1 MYLVQGGREIYFI
14 VTHILYMSKI
24 SNLYPYPALAIDGIW
39 NTRKHR
45 YIAISDLHI
54 GFESEL
60 YSKGITMN
68 LSLQVDEMI
77 KDIIKLVKI
86 QKADGVVILG
96 DLKNTIGSISKQE
109 WDWVPQFFK
118 LISESVDVYMIPGN
132 HDSNIRFLA
141 PKNIYMISTSGLI
154 LDDALL
160 IHGHTMPLSVGS
172 TIKRIIMGHL
182 HPVFIK
188 TCSTLNGQ
196 QVWIYLR
203 VKKQPIWPNTRGL
216 LDIIVVPSFNKHLF
230 AMTERGYRKSICP
243 LIERVLKCDAVERAV
258 VITLDGSII
267 GDMDTIQS
275 VFL

>member
-1 MYLVQGGREIYFI
+1 
-14 VTHILYMSKI
+14 MSKI
-24 SNLYPYPALAIDGIW
+24 STLHPYPALSIDGIW
-39 NTRKHR
+39 NTKKHK

-60 YSKGITMN
+60 CSKGITMN
-68 LSLQVDEMI
+68 LSLVVDEMI
-77 KDIIKLVKI
+77 KDIINLVKI

-109 WDWVPQFFK
+109 REWVPQFFK
-118 LISESVDVYMIPGN
+118 LISESADVYMVPGN
-132 HDSNIRFLA
+132 HDSSIRFLA
-141 PKNIYMISTSGLI
+141 PKNINMISTSGLV
-154 LDDALL
+154 LDDILL

-172 TIKRIIMGHL
+172 SIKRIIMGHI

-188 TCSTLNGQ
+188 SSSTLSGQ
-196 QVWIYLR
+196 RVWIYLR
-203 VKKQPIWPNTRGL
+203 VKKQAIWPSTTGI

-230 AMTERGYRKSICP
+230 SIAERGYRKPICP
-243 LIERVLKCDAVERAV
+243 LIDRVLKYNAVQRAMV
-258 VITLDGSII
+258 VTLDGSII

>member
-1 MYLVQGGREIYFI
+1 
-14 VTHILYMSKI
+14 MSKI
-24 SNLYPYPALAIDGIW
+24 STLYPYPALAIDGIW
-39 NTRKHR
+39 NTKNHR

-60 YSKGITMN
+60 CSKGITMN

-109 WDWVPQFFK
+109 WEWIPQFFK
-118 LISESVDVYMIPGN
+118 LISESAEVYMVPGN

-141 PKNIYMISTSGLI
+141 PKNINMISTSGLI
-154 LDDALL
+154 LDDTLL
-160 IHGHTMPLSVGS
+160 IHGHTMPLSVGT
-172 TIKRIIMGHL
+172 TIKRIIMGHM
-182 HPVFIK
+182 HPVFLK
-188 TCSTLNGQ
+188 TSSTLNGQ
-196 QVWIYLR
+196 RVWIYLR
-203 VKKQPIWPNTRGL
+203 VKKQAIWPNTREV

-230 AMTERGYRKSICP
+230 STTERGYRKSICP
-243 LIERVLKCDAVERAV
+243 LIERVLKCDAVERGV
-258 VITLDGSII
+258 VMTLDGSII
-267 GDMDTIQS
+267 GDTDIIQS

>member
-1 MYLVQGGREIYFI
+1 MYLLEGSREIYFI
-14 VTHILYMSKI
+14 VTQIHYMSKV
-24 SNLYPYPALAIDGIW
+24 STLYSYPALAIDGIW
-39 NTRKHR
+39 NTKKHR

-77 KDIIKLVKI
+77 KDTIKLVKI
-86 QKADGVVILG
+86 QKADGIVILG

-109 WDWVPQFFK
+109 WEWVPQFFK
-118 LISESVDVYMIPGN
+118 LISESADVYMIPGN
-132 HDSNIRFLA
+132 HDSNIRFLV
-141 PKNIYMISTSGLI
+141 PKNINMVSTSGLV
-154 LDDALL
+154 LDDTLL
-160 IHGHTMPLSVGS
+160 IHGHTMPLSIGS
-172 TIKRIIMGHL
+172 SIRRIIMGHL

-196 QVWIYLR
+196 RVWIHLR
-203 VKKQPIWPNTRGL
+203 VKKNPIWPNTGGL

-230 AMTERGYRKSICP
+230 AMTEHGYRKSICP

>member
-1 MYLVQGGREIYFI
+1 
-14 VTHILYMSKI
+14 MSKI
-24 SNLYPYPALAIDGIW
+24 STLYPYPALAIDGIW
-39 NTRKHR
+39 NTKNHR

-60 YSKGITMN
+60 YSKGIIMN

-109 WDWVPQFFK
+109 WEWIPQFFK
-118 LISESVDVYMIPGN
+118 LISESAEVYMVPGN
-132 HDSNIRFLA
+132 HDSNIRFLT
-141 PKNIYMISTSGLI
+141 PKNINMISTSGLI
-154 LDDALL
+154 LDDTLL
-160 IHGHTMPLSVGS
+160 IHGHTMPLSVGN
-172 TIKRIIMGHL
+172 TIKRIIMGHM
-182 HPVFIK
+182 HPVFLK
-188 TCSTLNGQ
+188 TSSTLNGQ
-196 QVWIYLR
+196 RVWIYLR
-203 VKKQPIWPNTRGL
+203 VKKQAIWPNTREV
-216 LDIIVVPSFNKHLF
+216 LDIIVVPSFNKYLF
-230 AMTERGYRKSICP
+230 ATTERGYRKSICP
-243 LIERVLKCDAVERAV
+243 LMERVLKCDAVERGV